1 MGKLVITIG
10 AGDPQGDRFHDVEV
24 TVDTGSTFT
33 ALPGSM
39 LRELGVP
46 VERTARARLA
56 DGSGKNVDIGHT
68 MVRLEGRTFPTPV
81 TFAGPAEPS
90 SWVWSPLR
98 PHSWPSTPSA
108 RDSYRSTPTS
118 SMRLDREGT
127 VQTHSSDRRGQDS
140 GDATTSQTTTTRG
153 GPR

>member
-56 DGSGKNVDIGHT
+56 DGSSKTVQIGRT
-68 MVRLEGRTFPTPV
+68 MIRLEGRTFPTPV
-81 TFAGPAEPS
+81 IFAGPDEPS
-90 SWVWSPLR
+90 LLGVVTLEDALLAVDPVGQ
-98 PHSWPSTPSA
+98 
-108 RDSYRSTPTS
+108 
-118 SMRLDREGT
+118 RLIP
-127 VQTHSSDRRGQDS
+127 V
-140 GDATTSQTTTTRG
+140 DADQL
-153 GPR
+153 

>member
-10 AGDPQGDRFHDVEV
+10 AGDPQGDQFRDVEV

-46 VERTARARLA
+46 VEYTARARLA
-56 DGSGKNVDIGHT
+56 DGNSKSVDIGHT

-81 TFAGPAEPS
+81 IFARPAEPS
-90 SWVWSPLR
+90 LLGVVTLETALLAVDPVGQ
-98 PHSWPSTPSA
+98 
-108 RDSYRSTPTS
+108 
-118 SMRLDREGT
+118 RLIP
-127 VQTHSSDRRGQDS
+127 V
-140 GDATTSQTTTTRG
+140 DADQL
-153 GPR
+153 